1 MRLLYVSLGL
11 LGGVVCLVVLYV
23 FGILAAPD
31 TLANLAPAPP
41 SD

>member
-11 LGGVVCLVVLYV
+11 LGGVVCLVALYV

-31 TLANLAPAPP
+31 TLAPAPP